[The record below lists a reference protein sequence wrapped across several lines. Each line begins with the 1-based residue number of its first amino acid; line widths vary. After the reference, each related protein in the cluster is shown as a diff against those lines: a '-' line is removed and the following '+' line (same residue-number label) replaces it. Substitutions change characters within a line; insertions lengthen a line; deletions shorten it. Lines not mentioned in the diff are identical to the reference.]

1 MKIVIATPILY
12 APNSPFNHLMKDI
25 LQGLLDAGHSI
36 TRIVATDDLQDTSY
50 KMGLEDIHYIPVL
63 RKKAEHGNIIK
74 RYLSDTLT
82 NRKMAK
88 LIKKSSADVLF
99 EDVSYSSCWS
109 IWAAKRK
116 KMQIV
121 SMFQDVWPDNAV
133 QSGLIGQDS
142 LVYKFFSFWQKPVY
156 KHSDRFIC
164 ISDDMKAFVA
174 TKGADPE
181 KISVIYNWG
190 YTDDTVNIPWEENA
204 FVKKYDLSP
213 DIFYPIYAGNIGR
226 MQNVELILRAAA
238 QLKDRKDIQF
248 LIIGEGARLDA
259 IHQMAQDLSLSNATF
274 LPFQPSELAT
284 AVYSAAGANLIPL
297 VPDGVKTALPSK
309 TGVCLSCG
317 QPIVFCFGNDCNFSQ
332 VAQNYHAGLC
342 VSAEDPAELANAIA
356 TLANDPHPEKQYGLF
371 LDRFVKANNVKAYVG
386 VITQ

>member
-25 LQGLLDAGHSI
+25 LQGLLDAGHEI
-36 TRIVATDDLQDTSY
+36 TRIVATDDLSDTSY
-50 KMGLEDIHYIPVL
+50 KMGLEDITYIPVL
-63 RKKAEHGNIIK
+63 RKKADHGNIIK

-88 LIKKSSADVLF
+88 LIQKSGADILF

-109 IWAAKRK
+109 IWAAKKK
-116 KMQIV
+116 KMRIV
-121 SMFQDVWPDNAV
+121 SIFQDVWPDNAV

-142 LVYKFFSFWQKPVY
+142 LVYKFFCFWQKPVY

-174 TKGADPE
+174 TKGADPD

-226 MQNVELILRAAA
+226 MQNVELILNAAA

-259 IHQMAQDLSLSNATF
+259 ITQIATDLELSNATF

-317 QPIVFCFGNDCNFSQ
+317 QPIVFCFGKDCNFAQ
-332 VAQNYHAGLC
+332 VAQNYNAGIC
-342 VSAEDPAELANAIA
+342 VSAEDPQELANAIA
-356 TLANDPHPEKQYGLF
+356 TLADHPHPEKQYGLF

-386 VITQ
+386 AITQ

>member
-25 LQGLLDAGHSI
+25 LQGLLDAGHEV
-36 TRIVATDDLQDTSY
+36 TRIVATDDLLDTSY
-50 KMGLEDIHYIPVL
+50 KMGIEGITYLPVL

-82 NRKMAK
+82 NIKMAR
-88 LIKKSSADVLF
+88 LVRKSGADTLF

-116 KMQIV
+116 KMRIV

-142 LVYKFFSFWQKPVY
+142 LIYKFFHFWQKPVY
-156 KHSDRFIC
+156 RHSDRFIC

-174 TKGADPE
+174 SKGADLD
-181 KISVIYNWG
+181 KICVIYNWG
-190 YTDDTVNIPWEENA
+190 YTDDTVNISWDENP

-213 DIFYPIYAGNIGR
+213 DVFYPIYAGNIGR
-226 MQNVELILRAAA
+226 MQNVELILGAAEL
-238 QLKDRKDIQF
+238 LKAESGIQF
-248 LIIGEGARLDA
+248 LVIGEGARLDA
-259 IHQMAQDLSLSNATF
+259 IHQMAEEKALSNVTF

-284 AVYSAAGANLIPL
+284 SIYSAAGANLIPL

-317 QPIVFCFGNDCNFSQ
+317 QPAVFCFGHHCRFSQ
-332 VAQNYHAGLC
+332 IVESYGAGAC
-342 VSAEDPAELANAIA
+342 VSAEDPTELANVIKELSKSA
-356 TLANDPHPEKQYGLF
+356 HPEKKYDLF

-386 VITQ
+386 AITQ

>member
-12 APNSPFNHLMKDI
+12 APNSPFNHLMQDI
-25 LQGLLDAGHSI
+25 LQGLLDAGHEI

-50 KMGLEDIHYIPVL
+50 KMGIEGITYIPVL
-63 RKKAEHGNIIK
+63 RKTAEHGNIIK
-74 RYLSDTLT
+74 RYISDTLT
-82 NRKMAK
+82 NIKMAR
-88 LIKKSSADVLF
+88 LVKKSGADTLF

-116 KMQIV
+116 KMRIV

-142 LVYKFFSFWQKPVY
+142 LIYKFFDFWQKPVY
-156 KHSDRFIC
+156 KHSHRFIC

-174 TKGADPE
+174 SKGAAPE

-190 YTDDTVNIPWEENA
+190 YTDDTVNIPWDENP

-226 MQNVELILRAAA
+226 MQNVELILNAAGL
-238 QLKDRKDIQF
+238 LKDRADIQF
-248 LIIGEGARLDA
+248 LVIGEGARLDA
-259 IHQMAQDLSLSNATF
+259 IREMAKDMALSNVTF

-317 QPIVFCFGNDCNFSQ
+317 QPIVFCFGKDCNFSKI
-332 VAQNYHAGLC
+332 AQEYQAGIC
-342 VSAEDPAELANAIA
+342 VSAQDPKELAAAIE
-356 TLANDPHPEKQYGLF
+356 TLAQNPHPEKRYALF
-371 LDRFVKANNVKAYVG
+371 LDRFVKATNVKAYVG
-386 VITQ
+386 AITQ

>member
-12 APNSPFNHLMKDI
+12 APNSPFNHLMQDI
-25 LQGLLDAGHSI
+25 LQGLLDAGHEI

-50 KMGLEDIHYIPVL
+50 KMGIEGITYIPVL

-82 NRKMAK
+82 NMKMAR
-88 LIKKSSADVLF
+88 LIKKAGADTLF

-116 KMQIV
+116 KMRIV

-174 TKGADPE
+174 SKGADPS

-190 YTDDTVNIPWEENA
+190 YTDDTVNIPWDENP

-226 MQNVELILRAAA
+226 MQNVELILNAANL
-238 QLKDRKDIQF
+238 LKDRTDIQF

-259 IHQMAQDLSLSNATF
+259 IQAMATEMSLSNATF

-297 VPDGVKTALPSK
+297 VPDGVKTAMPSK

-317 QPIVFCFGNDCNFSQ
+317 QPIVFCFGKDCNFSKITEQ
-332 VAQNYHAGLC
+332 YQAGLC
-342 VSAEDPAELANAIA
+342 VSAQDPQELADAIA
-356 TLANDPHPEKQYGLF
+356 VLAQNPHPEKRYELF
-371 LDRFVKANNVKAYVG
+371 LDRFVKAHNVKAYVG
-386 VITQ
+386 AITQ

>member
-12 APNSPFNHLMKDI
+12 APNSPFNHLMQDI
-25 LQGLLDAGHSI
+25 LQGLLDAGHEI

-50 KMGLEDIHYIPVL
+50 KMGIEGITYIPVL
-63 RKKAEHGNIIK
+63 RKTAEHGNIIK
-74 RYLSDTLT
+74 RYISDTLT
-82 NRKMAK
+82 NIKMAR
-88 LIKKSSADVLF
+88 LVKKSGADTLF

-116 KMQIV
+116 KMRIV

-142 LVYKFFSFWQKPVY
+142 LIYKFFDFWQKPVY
-156 KHSDRFIC
+156 KHSHRFIC

-174 TKGADPE
+174 SKGAAPE
-181 KISVIYNWG
+181 NISVIYNWG
-190 YTDDTVNIPWEENA
+190 YTDDTVNIPWDENP

-226 MQNVELILRAAA
+226 MQNVELILNAAGL
-238 QLKDRKDIQF
+238 LKDRADIQF
-248 LIIGEGARLDA
+248 LVIGEGARLDA
-259 IHQMAQDLSLSNATF
+259 IREMAKDMALSNMIF

-317 QPIVFCFGNDCNFSQ
+317 QPIVFCFGKDCNFSKI
-332 VAQNYHAGLC
+332 AQEYQAGLC
-342 VSAEDPAELANAIA
+342 VSAQDPGELAAAIE
-356 TLANDPHPEKQYGLF
+356 TLAQNPHPEKRYELF
-371 LDRFVKANNVKAYVG
+371 LDRFVKATNVKAYVG
-386 VITQ
+386 AITQ